1 MVEWIRLT
9 VTNSVS
15 HEHSRSGIVL
25 KDDLMDNPRARSPK
39 FYPVFLGRALQKV
52 EDFLVGGNGTLR
64 ANVKMVV
71 LNLNENC
78 RINECTFKSASA
90 PVEA

>member
-9 VTNSVS
+9 VTNPVS

-25 KDDLMDNPRARSPK
+25 KDDLVDNPRARSPK
-39 FYPVFLGRALQKV
+39 FYPVFLGRALQEV

-71 LNLNENC
+71 LNLKC
-78 RINECTFKSASA
+78 RMNGCTFKSASA
-90 PVEA
+90 PVDA